1 MYQNGEKQIYSNF
14 EFQFYFAFICRIHFP
29 LMQFDVITSNLFF
42 SFSFILSNYFSFIF
56 FCSFFFFF
64 RFLILPGGFNFISRG
79 LLTNKLFAKYL
90 LSTQPEANH
99 EKAAILTVPVDNAV
113 MVLLLVV
120 ALLIIN
126 RRFGKRGESLY
137 HGAET
142 FPPDIWSVHCFV
154 LLRSRHI
161 RWKIWRLFPCLR
173 NC

>member
-1 MYQNGEKQIYSNF
+1 MERNKFIQISNF
-14 EFQFYFAFICRIHFP
+14 SFILLLFAGFICLSCIFLSMWLHPFC
-29 LMQFDVITSNLFF
+29 F
-42 SFSFILSNYFSFIF
+42 SFHSILSNYFSFIF
-56 FCSFFFFF
+56 FRSFFSFF
-64 RFLILPGGFNFISRG
+64 ILPRGFNFISRG

-99 EKAAILTVPVDNAV
+99 EKAAILTVSVDNAV

-126 RRFGKRGESLY
+126 RWFGKRGESLY
-137 HGAET
+137 HRSEM

-161 RWKIWRLFPCLR
+161 RWKIWRLFLCRR